1 MNEPRFEISPLRG
14 MVDVPL
20 KIRLTGMQPGGLVT
34 VRSSIA
40 DGIWTAE
47 ASFEVG
53 VDGAIDLE
61 EQAPVSGSYSTVDAM
76 GLVWSASLQVSP
88 ESLAGPKTNV
98 EPFTI
103 TFDAASGGNV
113 LASATVVREQVPD
126 GVRREV
132 VREDG
137 LFGTLFV
144 PSNDGPHPAVMLV
157 SGSEGGL
164 SEGLAALFAAHGIA
178 GFALA
183 YFNYET
189 LPKALVNIPLEY
201 FETGIEFLRAH
212 AMIDGNRLAI
222 AGASRGGELSLLL
235 ASVFSQFKAVV
246 AWVPSGLVWGGSGG
260 AREEGVQPAWL
271 LKGQPVPFMDG
282 DIHPDDYRYTVGYR
296 RRGEG
301 IPSAPG
307 FLAQMNRHPDRVQQA
322 TIPVERINGGVLLI
336 SGEDDQMWPSTRMA
350 EISMARLREHG
361 FAHPYEHLSC
371 PGAGH
376 AFSRVPYFPHGAMTE
391 WRHPVDGVVYAF
403 GGDAESNAHATE
415 DSWRR
420 VTQFLR
426 ENL

>member
-1 MNEPRFEISPLRG
+1 VNVPRFEISPLRA
-14 MVDVPL
+14 MVDAPL
-20 KIRLTGMQPGGLVT
+20 KIRLTGMQPGDLVT

-53 VDGAIDLE
+53 ADGTIDLE
-61 EQAPVSGSYSTVDAM
+61 EQAPVSGNYSTADAM
-76 GLVWSASLQVSP
+76 GLIWSASLQASP
-88 ESLAGPKTNV
+88 ESLAGLRTNV
-98 EPFTI
+98 EPFAI

-113 LASATVVREQVPD
+113 LASARVVREQVSD

-132 VREDG
+132 VRDHG

-144 PSNDGPHPAVMLV
+144 PPNDGPHPAVMLV
-157 SGSEGGL
+157 SGSDGGL
-164 SEGLAALFAAHGIA
+164 AEGLASLFAAHGIA

-189 LPKALVNIPLEY
+189 MPKALVNIPLEY

-212 AMIDGNRLAI
+212 PMIDSHRLAI

-235 ASVFSQFKAVV
+235 GSVFSQFKAVV
-246 AWVPSGLVWGGSGG
+246 AWAPSGLVWGGFGG
-260 AREEGVQPAWL
+260 AREDGVQPAWL

-282 DIHPDDYRYTVGYR
+282 AIHPDDYRYTVDYL

-301 IPSAPG
+301 IPSTPG
-307 FLAQMNRHPDRVQQA
+307 FLAQMNRYPDRVRQA
-322 TIPVERINGGVLLI
+322 TIPVERINGAVLLI
-336 SGEDDQMWPSTRMA
+336 SGEDDQMWPSTSMA
-350 EISMARLREHG
+350 EISMARLR
-361 FAHPYEHLSC
+361 AHNFPHPFEHLSY

-376 AFSRVPYFPHGAMTE
+376 GFRVPYFPQTMTE
-391 WRHPVDGVVYAF
+391 MRHPVDGVLYAF
-403 GGDAESNAHATE
+403 GGNPESSAHATV

-420 VTQFLR
+420 VKHFLR

>member
-1 MNEPRFEISPLRG
+1 MNVPRFDISPLRG
-14 MVDVPL
+14 MVDAPL
-20 KIRLTGMQPGGLVT
+20 KIRLTGMQPGDLVT

-47 ASFEVG
+47 ASFAVG
-53 VDGAIDLE
+53 ADGAIDLE
-61 EQAPVSGSYSTVDAM
+61 EQAPVSGSYSTVDSM
-76 GLVWSASLQVSP
+76 GLIWSASLQASQ
-88 ESLAGPKTNV
+88 ESLARLSNL
-98 EPFTI
+98 EPFAI

-113 LASATVVREQVPD
+113 LASASVVREQVPV

-144 PSNDGPHPAVMLV
+144 PPNDGPHPAVMLV
-157 SGSEGGL
+157 SGSGGGL
-164 SEGLAALFAAHGIA
+164 DEGLASLFAAHGIA
-178 GFALA
+178 GFTLA
-183 YFNYET
+183 YFNYEA

-212 AMIDGNRLAI
+212 PMIDGNRLAI

-235 ASVFSQFKAVV
+235 GSVFSQFKAVV
-246 AWVPSGLVWGGSGG
+246 AWVPSGLVWGGFGG
-260 AREEGVQPAWL
+260 AREDGVQPAWL

-282 DIHPDDYRYTVGYR
+282 DIHPDDYRYTVSYR

-301 IPSAPG
+301 IPMTPG
-307 FLAQMNRHPDRVQQA
+307 FLAQMNRYPDRVRQA
-322 TIPVERINGGVLLI
+322 TIPVERINGAVLLI

-350 EISMARLREHG
+350 EISMARLREHN
-361 FAHPYEHLSC
+361 FPHPYEHLSYS
-371 PGAGH
+371 GAGH
-376 AFSRVPYFPHGAMTE
+376 AVGTPYWPQTMTE
-391 WRHPVDGVVYAF
+391 VRHPVDGVLYAF
-403 GGDAESNAHATE
+403 GGNPESNAHATV

-420 VTQFLR
+420 VKHFLR